1 MNIHRMIR
9 KYFIASELLN
19 SATKS
24 ELLSY
29 GRRKKYREHPI
40 FGNTNILKAKRS
52 KTGRAFLLDLKD
64 LYQKRK
70 TAGLPTVFLF
80 KEVNYT
86 IKCNTFKE

>member
-24 ELLSY
+24 ELLSNGCRGEKSSGASHIREY
-29 GRRKKYREHPI
+29 QYSEGKKVK
-40 FGNTNILKAKRS
+40 NRS
-52 KTGRAFLLDLKD
+52 SIRLDLKD

-80 KEVNYT
+80 KEML
-86 IKCNTFKE
+86 

>member
-29 GRRKKYREHPI
+29 GRRKNIGSIPYSEIPI
-40 FGNTNILKAKRS
+40 F
-52 KTGRAFLLDLKD
+52 
-64 LYQKRK
+64 
-70 TAGLPTVFLF
+70 
-80 KEVNYT
+80 
-86 IKCNTFKE
+86 